1 MEASNKYYEQMIKE
15 TEAYWDALIEKLEK
29 TKTKY
34 EELVEMKE
42 LANAFDLIN
51 KYLEGTGYTLEDV
64 LNDVPGVFEMF
75 LADYEK
81 ALLAANA
88 NNESFA
94 ESLALAEQEMKD
106 SFGNISSSASD
117 TSAALDPLAE
127 ALSPLTQAAIDI
139 GDTADALGKVAEN
152 SEKVATNTGDAATN
166 TGDLS
171 TSLDEIADVS
181 PDAAKGLDETATNMQ
196 KEGAA
201 AETASPNIENVATG
215 TQKVSD
221 SSSTAATNVA
231 SVSSALENEATNA
244 ENAYKALD
252 NISNVNL
259 DTINSQLQTLASS
272 IQSVTTA
279 LGLTAE
285 NPISALEEA
294 ITRLS
299 TMSLGEESSG
309 IIGSFNALKT
319 AVEGVTSAIG
329 SGGGTSSGGD
339 ETTTSKSL
347 SMSEGANDG
356 GSGGLIG
363 AIGEL
368 HTAANENIGTSA
380 EEEGGEE
387 GGTVISDFNALQ
399 EAVNLVAEAIG
410 LAGENGEAPE
420 GSLLGIIQTMPEVS
434 EEPIN
439 KVKEF
444 FENLLAVIN
453 SCAGAVKDLLDNIKS
468 LGDAGFDFGGGGG
481 IYTGNVHIGEAT
493 GNVHA
498 GNAYASGKLGI
509 KKSENALVGEIG
521 RELVYNPQT
530 GTYRTVG
537 DHGPEITRL
546 SKGDLVFNAE
556 QTKAIIKHGKR
567 DHGHSYAGGNSEFMP
582 LTSAEIEMFKKMGSA
597 VEGIKADVDQMLEP
611 VKSLTRGATY
621 NTTNNNPVINIS
633 DTHFDIQGVTGEQVA
648 RQISDTFEGMISHAY
663 QRAMRK

>member
-1 MEASNKYYEQMIKE
+1 MQEQIDLLEKRKDLIQDEIDDLQKQQDAIQKALEASNKYYEKLAKE

-29 TKTKY
+29 TKSKF
-34 EELVEMKE
+34 EELAELKE
-42 LANAFDLIN
+42 LAEAYALVKEYCKETEYSWEDLVNGNEEAIA
-51 KYLEGTGYTLEDV
+51 KLLS
-64 LNDVPGVFEMF
+64 
-75 LADYEK
+75 DYEQ
-81 ALLAANA
+81 ALLMANID
-88 NNESFA
+88 NENFA
-94 ESLALAEQEMKD
+94 EALALAEQDMVS

-117 TSAALDPLAE
+117 TKAALDPLAE
-127 ALSPLTQAAIDI
+127 ALKPFGDATSEIS
-139 GDTADALGKVAEN
+139 DTADALGEVATN
-152 SEKVATNTGDAATN
+152 SEKASSNTKDVATNATTAASALDEEAKN
-166 TGDLS
+166 ADS
-171 TSLDEIADVS
+171 AYDSLDKLSDLNLATVITQMKNLADAIK
-181 PDAAKGLDETATNMQ
+181 D
-196 KEGAA
+196 
-201 AETASPNIENVATG
+201 VA
-215 TQKVSD
+215 
-221 SSSTAATNVA
+221 
-231 SVSSALENEATNA
+231 
-244 ENAYKALD
+244 
-252 NISNVNL
+252 
-259 DTINSQLQTLASS
+259 
-272 IQSVTTA
+272 TA
-279 LGLTAE
+279 LGLTE
-285 NPISALEEA
+285 DSPISAIETA
-294 ITRLS
+294 ITNLS
-299 TMSLGEESSG
+299 QMSLGEESTG
-309 IIGSFNALKT
+309 IIGSFNSLKT

-329 SGGGTSSGGD
+329 SGGGASSGEAD
-339 ETTTSKSL
+339 MEAKSAG
-347 SMSEGANDG
+347 MDEGANDG

-368 HTAANENIGTSA
+368 HTAADENIGTSA

-468 LGDAGFDFGGGGG
+468 LGDAGFDLGGGGG

-509 KKSENALVGEIG
+509 KKSENALVGEVG

-546 SKGDLVFNAE
+546 NKGDLIFNAE